1 MSSGATEKA
10 GPGGRPTLYDPA
22 YCERVIEMGKQGK
35 SLVQI
40 AVSLGVVRQ
49 TVRNWGDE
57 HPEFLAALTRAR
69 EESQAWWEGMGQEGL
84 VMQGFNASLWG
95 KNVSCRFPDD
105 WTDKTKQE
113 LSGPDGG
120 PIPTTITVVG
130 VPP

>member
-1 MSSGATEKA
+1 MASEATEKA

-22 YCERVIEMGKQGK
+22 YCERVIEMGRQGK

-40 AVSLGVVRQ
+40 SVSLGVVRQ
-49 TVRNWGDE
+49 TVRNWADE

-69 EESQAWWEGMGQEGL
+69 EESQAWWENMGQEGL

-130 VPP
+130 VAP